1 MKNQSNLI
9 PQKTNVLIVGAGPSG
24 LMTAN
29 FLQKFDVDFIIVD
42 YKSGPTV
49 ESRALAVSARSMEVY
64 QQLGLD
70 KQVLAEA
77 TKVNGFQIY
86 SNGKIKAEMN
96 TSAIGEGL
104 SEFDNMMTIF
114 EQNKNETL
122 LYKNLKSLG
131 AEVFWET
138 KFESFK
144 INKEAVDITLTH
156 AGEELTVSVKYI
168 IGCDGASS
176 KVRHSGN
183 FTFKGGTYENKFF
196 VADVIIQ
203 SKFEA
208 NRIILAP
215 ADNIFSAFF
224 PMKGIGSYRLVGS
237 LPEKY
242 VDQDIDFNTI
252 KDTVKKYSRL
262 DVEYEKVN
270 WFSVY
275 KLHHRAVNNFRE
287 GRIFLVGD
295 SAHIHSPAGG
305 QGMNTGLQDAHN
317 LAWKM
322 AYVLKGFANEK
333 LLDTY
338 NEERMPFAKWVLG
351 FTDRGF
357 TVLASKKWYLV
368 LFRKYIVLNLIGIVT
383 KFRFVLKNGFQVI
396 SQIWV
401 NYKGLSLAKSKDTKQ
416 KLKFEVGDRFP
427 YFKKNG
433 FALFSNP
440 CFYVVKIGESIS
452 NDEQEKLSKLTF
464 PIEFKSIA
472 LNTAWRKLGVS
483 KTTYIL
489 VRPDM
494 FIGLIMD
501 KFSFEKIESY
511 LK

>member
-1 MKNQSNLI
+1 MI
-9 PQKTNVLIVGAGPSG
+9 PQKTDIVIVGAGPSG

-29 FLQKFDVDFIIVD
+29 FLQKFDIDFVIID
-42 YKSGPTV
+42 FKTSPTV
-49 ESRALAVSARSMEVY
+49 ESRALAVSARSMEIY

-70 KQVLAEA
+70 NQVLDEA
-77 TKVNGFQIY
+77 TKVHGFQLF
-86 SNGKIKAEMN
+86 SNGKLKTEIN
-96 TSAIGEGL
+96 TKSIGKGL
-104 SEFDNMMTIF
+104 SEFDNMMTVF

-122 LYKNLKSLG
+122 LYKNLTSLG
-131 AEVFWET
+131 GEVYWKTTFDSLEIT
-138 KFESFK
+138 
-144 INKEAVDITLTH
+144 KEAAKVKLNYEGKEH
-156 AGEELTVSVKYI
+156 TVYAKYI

-176 KVRHSGN
+176 SVRRAGS

-203 SKFEA
+203 SNFQP
-208 NRIILAP
+208 NRLILAP

-224 PMKGIGSYRLVGS
+224 PMKGKGRYRLVGS
-237 LPEKY
+237 LPEQY
-242 VDQDIDFNTI
+242 IDQNIDFHTI
-252 KDTVKKYSRL
+252 RDTVKEYSKL
-262 DVEYEKVN
+262 DIQYEKIN

-322 AYVLKGFANEK
+322 AFVLKGFADEK

-357 TVLASKKWYLV
+357 TILSSKKWYIV
-368 LFRKYIVLNLIGIVT
+368 LFRKYIVLNLIGKLAKI
-383 KFRFVLKNGFQVI
+383 KLFLKNGFQVI

-401 NYKGLSLAKSKDTKQ
+401 NYRGLTLAHSNDTKQ
-416 KLKFEVGDRFP
+416 KLKFKVGDRFP
-427 YFKKNG
+427 FFEKNG
-433 FALFSNP
+433 FANFSKP
-440 CFYVVKIGESIS
+440 CFYLIKIGESENS
-452 NDEQEKLSKLTF
+452 DVKAQLTALPF
-464 PIEFKSIA
+464 PIEFKCFTF
-472 LNTAWRKLGVS
+472 NKVWENLGVV
-483 KTTYIL
+483 KPIYIL

-501 KFSFEKIESY
+501 QLSIEKIKSY

>member
-1 MKNQSNLI
+1 MI
-9 PQKTNVLIVGAGPSG
+9 PQKTDVLIVGAGPSG

-29 FLQKFDVDFIIVD
+29 FLQKFGVDFIILD

-49 ESRALAVSARSMEVY
+49 ESRALAVSARSMEIY

-70 KQVLAEA
+70 GQVLAGA
-77 TKVNGFQIY
+77 TKVNGFQLY
-86 SNGKIKAEMN
+86 SNGKLKAEIN
-96 TSAIGEGL
+96 TKAIGEGL
-104 SEFDNMMTIF
+104 SEFDNMMTVY
-114 EQNKNETL
+114 EQNKNESL
-122 LYKNLKSLG
+122 LYKNLETLG
-131 AEVFWET
+131 GEVFWET
-138 KFESFK
+138 KFESLK
-144 INKEAVDITLTH
+144 INNDAVEIKLNYEGKDQI
-156 AGEELTVSVKYI
+156 VSSKYI

-176 KVRHSGN
+176 PVRHAGN

-203 SKFEA
+203 SNFQS
-208 NRIILAP
+208 NRLILAP

-224 PMKGIGSYRLVGS
+224 PMDGEGKYRLVGS
-237 LPEKY
+237 LPEQY
-242 VDQDIDFNTI
+242 TDQDIDFNTI
-252 KDTVKKYSRL
+252 KNTVRDYSKL
-262 DVEYEKVN
+262 DIQYEKVN

-322 AYVLKGFANEK
+322 AYVLKGFAGEK

-357 TVLASKKWYLV
+357 TILSSKKWYLV
-368 LFRKYIVLNLIGIVT
+368 LFRKYIILNLIGKLT
-383 KFRFVLKNGFQVI
+383 KFKFVLKNGFQVI

-401 NYKGLSLAKSKDTKQ
+401 NYRGLSLAQSKDTIQ
-416 KLKFEVGDRFP
+416 KLNFKVGDRLP
-427 YFKKNG
+427 YFEKNG
-433 FALFSNP
+433 FAKFSNP
-440 CFYVVKIGESIS
+440 CFYLMKVGGSIS
-452 NDEQEKLSKLTF
+452 DGEKEKLSGLSF
-464 PIEFKSIA
+464 PVEFKNTA
-472 LNTAWRKLGVS
+472 LNTVWNNLGVVEPIF
-483 KTTYIL
+483 IL

-501 KFSFEKIESY
+501 QLSLEKIESY
-511 LK
+511 LILRKV